1 MIKLCG
7 KVYQSYR
14 QAAKIYGFDKHTLI
28 RHVQKYGP
36 NDGRI
41 FIVRRYKTPIYL
53 YKHLF
58 NNLDEAAAY
67 LGITKDG
74 LHRRIKKYGQTSPR
88 VLAKNPNS
96 LVIICNK
103 TYNSKREAALMH
115 HILPKTFYG
124 RLKRLG
130 YHNPKVFE
138 KVQVNQK

>member
-14 QAAKIYGFDKHTLI
+14 QAAKIYGLDKHTLI

-36 NDGRI
+36 NDDRI
-41 FIVRRYKTPIYL
+41 FNTRRYKTPIYL
-53 YKHLF
+53 YDHMF
-58 NNLDEAAAY
+58 SNLDEAAAY
-67 LGITKDG
+67 LGITKNG
-74 LHRRIKKYGQTSPR
+74 LRRRINKYGQNSPR

-103 TYNSKREAALMH
+103 AYNSKREAALMH
-115 HILPKTFYG
+115 HISPKTFYG

-138 KVQVNQK
+138 KVQVHQK

>member
-1 MIKLCG
+1 MEKHIKAIG
-7 KVYQSYR
+7 K
-14 QAAKIYGFDKHTLI
+14 LL
-28 RHVQKYGP
+28 KYEQ
-36 NDGRI
+36 NDDRI
-41 FIVRRYKTPIYL
+41 FTVRRYKTEIYL
-53 YKHLF
+53 YNKLF
-58 NNLDEAAAY
+58 HNLDEAAAY

-96 LVIICNK
+96 LVIICN
-103 TYNSKREAALMH
+103 AALMH